1 MYDSLKEWVRFPF
14 TFRRIEGK
22 TAAGDKKFSAATEA
36 LCYRADNIEVITD
49 KYGEEYVSRSQL
61 YVPKDVEISVDD
73 LVTLNMAGDKLMD
86 KEIHKISGYFDGNEG
101 QLSIQ
106 VIYL

>member
-14 TFRRIEGK
+14 TYRRIEGK
-22 TAAGDKKFSAATEA
+22 TAAGDKKYSDPVEA
-36 LCYRADNIEVITD
+36 LCYRVDNVEVITD
-49 KYGEEYVSRSQL
+49 KHGEEYVSRSQL
-61 YVPKDVEISVDD
+61 YVPQSVEITVDD
-73 LVTLNMAGDKLMD
+73 FVTLTTIGEKFMD
-86 KEIHKISGYFDGNEG
+86 KEIHKIAGYFDGNEG

>member
-22 TAAGDKKFSAATEA
+22 TAAGDKKFSVPTEA
-36 LCYRADNIEVITD
+36 LCYRVDNVEVITD
-49 KYGEEYVSRSQL
+49 KYGESYVSRSQL
-61 YVPKDVEISVDD
+61 YVPQNVEISVDD
-73 LVTLNMAGDKLMD
+73 LVTLTSIGEKLMD
-86 KEIHKISGYFDGNEG
+86 KEIHKISGFFDGNEG
-101 QLSIQ
+101 QLSVQ